1 MIVSVDATINSKKLS
16 SIDSDRSDER
26 PFAIATKDL
35 PESSTAANQVCCGF
49 DFWFHNVYNFFFM
62 PIAALKC
69 PHCETPVEIQVTAVT
84 RSRPCPTCEKTIML
98 QVAGRESRTKRKA
111 LLVGKTSLADSIDKP
126 EISFEPKQLPGNAFE
141 RMCADPE
148 IQGMR
153 RLFFGS
159 IGAVTALIVIASVLQ
174 WMGVWTAASMNAP
187 VVVDRKEEARL
198 IEEAVP
204 PKLNLEVP
212 NKGIKKVAVASQIK
226 KLSFT
231 STQKSGESL
240 ALTSEPRLVLEK
252 FLAANSVE
260 ERMKLMANASVLEE
274 PVRHYYEKHPV
285 GAIPYEEI
293 QYGLKSQ
300 ENFTEFRVVLKD
312 GTKRFAAVVSTPEG
326 PMVDWPSFVALGDL
340 DWEQMRQSRPTT
352 PVLMRVLAAPAVHF
366 TGHFSDADALRCVQ
380 LVPAG
385 NPSATPIYGYLP
397 RGNDLDRQIDYQLR
411 SSGGELAALTVKICY
426 SHEASGNDQAW
437 ITELVVSGW
446 VTALNSNS
454 VSR

>member
-1 MIVSVDATINSKKLS
+1 
-16 SIDSDRSDER
+16 
-26 PFAIATKDL
+26 
-35 PESSTAANQVCCGF
+35 
-49 DFWFHNVYNFFFM
+49 M
-62 PIAALKC
+62 PVAALTC

-84 RSRPCPTCEKTIML
+84 RSRPCPVCEKSIML
-98 QVAGRESRTKRKA
+98 QVAGRESRSKRKA
-111 LLVGKTSLADSIDKP
+111 LLVGTTSPTDTLH
-126 EISFEPKQLPGNAFE
+126 ELGTSFEPKQLPGDAFE

-159 IGAVTALIVIASVLQ
+159 IGAVAALVTITSVLH
-174 WMGVWTAASMNAP
+174 WMGIWAGGSDDAP
-187 VVVDRKEEARL
+187 TVVDRREKARL
-198 IEEAVP
+198 VKETVQ
-204 PKLNLEVP
+204 PKLAMTVP
-212 NKGIKKVAVASQIK
+212 VEGLNKGTATAQVK

-231 STQKSGESL
+231 SIQKKDESL

-252 FLAANSVE
+252 FLAAKSVE
-260 ERMKLMANASVLEE
+260 DRMKLVANASVLEE

-293 QYGLKSQ
+293 EYGLKSQ
-300 ENFTEFRVVLKD
+300 DSFTEFRVVLKD

-340 DWEQMRQSRPTT
+340 DWEQMRHSRPTT

-380 LVPAG
+380 MVPAG
-385 NPSATPIYGYLP
+385 NPSAAPVYGYLP
-397 RGNDLDRQIDYQLR
+397 RGNDLDRQIDYHLR

-426 SHEASGNDQAW
+426 SHESSGTDQAW

-446 VTALNSNS
+446 VTALTANSAG
-454 VSR
+454 R